1 MGDIQMQHEGIGVKS
16 ILRILKVLRELST
29 MNDLSSVKSKFP
41 TFPSFAENIC
51 QLFLDDR
58 LFDIMPRL
66 EIYLRIVSKHNPS
79 VRPAI
84 DPYVSTQIGV
94 FSKNFSD
101 WEIGR
106 FLGYP
111 DCCIKS
117 FTEEVRYGLDDRH
130 FEELKKVKRKVF
142 VTTAGFVP
150 CSVFCKES
158 HSKGLASFLNKKI
171 VHKLNLLEKELSIAL
186 PHFHPEYQGHYYD
199 CIEINDR

>member
-1 MGDIQMQHEGIGVKS
+1 MQHESVGVKS
-16 ILRILKVLRELST
+16 ILRIIEILRELSK
-29 MNDLSSVKSKFP
+29 MDDLSLVKSKFP
-41 TFPSFAENIC
+41 AFPSFAENIC
-51 QLFLDDR
+51 QLFLEDR

-66 EIYLRIVSKHNPS
+66 EIYLKIIRKYNPQ

-84 DPYVSTQIGV
+84 DPYVSMQIGV

-111 DCCIKS
+111 NCCIKS
-117 FTEEVRYGLDDRH
+117 FTEEVRYGLDERH
-130 FEELKKVKRKVF
+130 FEELKKVKKKVF

-150 CSVFCKES
+150 CSIFCKES

-171 VHKLNLLEKELSIAL
+171 VHRLNLLEKELSIAL
-186 PHFHPEYQGHYYD
+186 PHLHPEYQGHYYD
-199 CIEINDR
+199 CVETSE